1 MQNNPLSRR
10 GRQAGTTPQC
20 DQASSPVR
28 RDSGSGIDERGQE
41 VLGSLWTG
49 HFEPHRPVAWLDD
62 QTEAQEPAA
71 AVLGVDDGA
80 GLLHQIDL
88 RIKPQAKASGDALAR
103 AGFAQETWQKSVV
116 HRGDLGRRQSA
127 RDGKNRV
134 VLTLSVHL
142 RSLDRKS
149 TRLNSSHTVI
159 SYAVFCLKK

>member
-20 DQASSPVR
+20 DQASSPAR

-49 HFEPHRPVAWLDD
+49 HFEPHRSVAWLDD

-88 RIKPQAKASGDALAR
+88 RIKPQAKASGDARTLALLKRPGRSPSCISR
-103 AGFAQETWQKSVV
+103 ASVV
-116 HRGDLGRRQSA
+116 AAPQ
-127 RDGKNRV
+127 
-134 VLTLSVHL
+134 
-142 RSLDRKS
+142 
-149 TRLNSSHTVI
+149 
-159 SYAVFCLKK
+159 